1 MQSGCLSLEVEMF
14 SELNVVYLVQ
24 VSKAQK
30 VQSAADSR
38 DAKGNVLEDKG

>member
-1 MQSGCLSLEVEMF
+1 
-14 SELNVVYLVQ
+14 